1 MPHFENDTFHVQGTA
16 KDVYKRQTCYVR
28 RLSLVVVE
36 RILIG
41 RSLSLS
47 HTDSLSLSLSLS
59 LMSIGTTK
67 LICVARMPSA
77 LSPFCSTLESW

>member
-47 HTDSLSLSLSLS
+47 LSLTHTHRLSLSLSNVNRHFQINL
-59 LMSIGTTK
+59 
-67 LICVARMPSA
+67 R
-77 LSPFCSTLESW
+77 CSNAKRSFAIL